1 MQRSGRAKV
10 ESVAIEAAREQVC
23 GSRAGLR
30 RAAAS
35 SERLRRQYHPEKVSR
50 PQKQRERLEA
60 IEADLH
66 KRLIA
71 ALELVAGG
79 WNTDFFTTSEF
90 NPFELRV
97 PEESEALSNL
107 ALEALRLR
115 VLLGD
120 SSEESIGAVFRNA
133 LALANDRSNA
143 HRLGAIRHAQELLA
157 TLRGETN
164 VRADDE
170 A

>member
-1 MQRSGRAKV
+1 
-10 ESVAIEAAREQVC
+10 
-23 GSRAGLR
+23 
-30 RAAAS
+30 
-35 SERLRRQYHPEKVSR
+35 VSR
-50 PQKQRERLEA
+50 TQKQRERLEA

-79 WNTDFFTTSEF
+79 RNTDFFRTNEF

-97 PEESEALSNL
+97 PEESEELSDL

-115 VLLGD
+115 ALLGD
-120 SSEESIGAVFRNA
+120 PVEESIGAVFRSA

-143 HRLGAIRHAQELLA
+143 HRLGAIRRAQELLA

-164 VRADDE
+164 ARA
-170 A
+170 